1 MQYKGKF
8 LSIQDSGI
16 GMKQED
22 MEKIFERFF
31 RVDRSGTYTGSGIGL
46 ALVDRIIK
54 LYGWTIS
61 VESKI

>member
-1 MQYKGKF
+1 M
-8 LSIQDSGI
+8 QDSGI
-16 GMKQED
+16 GMKRED

-31 RVDRSGTYTGSGIGL
+31 RVDRSGIYTGSGIGL

-54 LYGWTIS
+54 LYGWIIS